1 MILDKKLIGILDQ
14 ANDCLIVY
22 ENPPEDELYPTVV
35 EIFDNIDGVID
46 SLYKRAGKLT

>member
-22 ENPPEDELYPTVV
+22 DDPPSNEFYPVILET
-35 EIFDNIDGVID
+35 FDNVEGVID
-46 SLYKRAGKLT
+46 SLYKRASKLS

>member
-22 ENPPEDELYPTVV
+22 ESAPDDELYPTIV

-46 SLYKRAGKLT
+46 NLYKRAGKLS